1 MASEM
6 AAPRENDPG
15 DATTHTSHGDSN
27 HNIESDVSTVEFS
40 SAADIYIVRFV
51 YNRSLVE
58 LVKAAVPPQARMWS
72 PQFKLWIV
80 KASDAEELARVLR
93 SEGHTVVGLAP
104 KVTSDPAARTNGH
117 GEPGTAYTSGGES
130 DGRRYHTRRRTVA

>member
-1 MASEM
+1 M
-6 AAPRENDPG
+6 AAPRDHAPG
-15 DATTHTSHGDSN
+15 DAPKHTCHGDSN

-51 YNRSLVE
+51 YNPSLVE
-58 LVKAAVPPQARMWS
+58 LVKATVPPQARTWS
-72 PQFKLWIV
+72 PQFKLWIIS
-80 KASDAEELARVLR
+80 ALYAEELARVLR

-117 GEPGTAYTSGGES
+117 AGKTYTSGGS
-130 DGRRYHTRRRTVA
+130 DGRDTRRRTVA